1 MGKGFIR
8 NLALALWFCS
18 SSHSL
23 VPAGCGLLCA
33 AEGLAAVVLAL
44 CLVLMLGFCRA
55 NADLGLPAFP
65 SQLQC
70 PEDK

>member
-23 VPAGCGLLCA
+23 IPAGCGLLCA
-33 AEGLAAVVLAL
+33 AESLAAVVL
-44 CLVLMLGFCRA
+44 GFVFGFDARF
-55 NADLGLPAFP
+55 LY
-65 SQLQC
+65 S
-70 PEDK
+70 